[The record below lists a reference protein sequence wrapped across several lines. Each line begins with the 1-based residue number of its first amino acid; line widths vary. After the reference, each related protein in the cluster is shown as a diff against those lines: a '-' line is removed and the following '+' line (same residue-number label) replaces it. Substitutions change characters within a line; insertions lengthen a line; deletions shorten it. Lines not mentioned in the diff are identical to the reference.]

1 MKKVLAIMVASVLF
15 FWAQPS
21 AARVVVA
28 AWAF

>member
-21 AARVVVA
+21 TALVVA
-28 AWAF
+28 AAGAF